1 MKTFALGLVAG
12 AALVICMGAAT
23 TSEAEPTPDPTPT
36 LEVQELTTE
45 DMVTPELDR
54 GNYEVE
60 VIPTPTPTP
69 TSTPQT
75 CEEQGLITAEDH
87 SCVSASFYEELPP
100 TDIGWHQ
107 MDTGVLI
114 CGPGAKPAI
123 DYNEHTGWGW
133 WAYCEPALVD

>member
-23 TSEAEPTPDPTPT
+23 SSEAEPTPTPT
-36 LEVQELTTE
+36 LEVQELTTG
-45 DMVTPELDR
+45 DTITPELDR

-60 VIPTPTPTP
+60 VIPTPTPTILP
-69 TSTPQT
+69 NS
-75 CEEQGLITAEDH
+75 CEDQALVTAEDG
-87 SCVSASFYEELPP
+87 SCVDPSFYEELPP

-114 CGPGAKPAI
+114 CGPGAKPAL